1 MQYIANTQP
10 NIAALTV
17 AKTNKPAEVVSDSK
31 EFDNLINQE
40 QLKHQA
46 YQDKPSPRSANRP
59 IENSVPKQEA
69 ASTSKNPQSHTENA
83 TDTNAKNTQG
93 ENKQIQSEADSNKAT
108 ENKSAEGKTSDS
120 TKPNPA
126 LVSEN
131 KEKTS
136 KNEAES
142 KADFKDNN
150 LDNTNLES
158 SDEASTEFD
167 LLSFLNNSQQVK
179 TDTKFSAE
187 SKATKNADVSVISKA
202 ILVEKEAGKAEA
214 TGELTK
220 KAGLDGL
227 FETANKA
234 KSVFNA
240 STNEFAK
247 HLPKQSEKPASSDA
261 VDLLTASKGKQSE
274 EKPVETKSVMID
286 NLGLKNQDSLKET
299 DSGKSHAAKT
309 DIKEAIKSEAKPE
322 SKLET
327 KTEAKTEAKT
337 DQDKAEVEK
346 LDTKL
351 AAKGTDSTETNLKG
365 DEQVKDSQE
374 AKLAKAKDSELSQL
388 DKVNEKLNDK
398 KNSEDEKQAAQVK
411 VDNQAKPDAQTVV
424 MVDKKANQTE
434 ENLKDGKTQLSQ
446 EELNQVKLK
455 PAQDGTEG
463 ESKPVK
469 SEAENKPAEANK
481 GQLTKTEI
489 DKLNQDAV
497 KDKLNNE
504 KFAAESRLAENQVA
518 NSQEGEVKNQ
528 DVIQAKDTKSNLSSK
543 NQNQQGQADAKLT
556 KQENLEKQSTKPDQ
570 VAEQRSNQAEIE
582 QIQMSQFANQSA
594 QVEQRSQ
601 QLNTLAATATTQVT
615 QTEQQIKQAE
625 KVLEKQTYS
634 LKEQIQLSKPE
645 AASQLND
652 SVKFMMNSS
661 SQMAELRLDPP
672 ELGKMQI
679 KISMNGDV
687 ASVSMVVQNQQAKEM
702 LDQAVPKLK
711 ELLEEQGIQL
721 GESHVSQQQQESG
734 GKSATG
740 RNGQGA
746 NPDNTTGIDGGEIIS
761 EQKIVNGHLG
771 EVDYYA

>member
-83 TDTNAKNTQG
+83 TDTNTKNTQG
-93 ENKQIQSEADSNKAT
+93 ENKQIQAEADSNKAT

-150 LDNTNLES
+150 LDNTKLES

-187 SKATKNADVSVISKA
+187 SKATKNADASVISKA
-202 ILVEKEAGKAEA
+202 ILVEKEAGKTEA
-214 TGELTK
+214 IGELTK

-261 VDLLTASKGKQSE
+261 VDLLTASKGKQTG
-274 EKPVETKSVMID
+274 EKLVETKSVMID

-327 KTEAKTEAKT
+327 KTEAKT

-351 AAKGTDSTETNLKG
+351 AAKGTDTTETNLKG
-365 DEQVKDSQE
+365 DAQVKDNQE

-388 DKVNEKLNDK
+388 DKVNEKLNDQ

-434 ENLKDGKTQLSQ
+434 ENLKDGKTQLSR
-446 EELNQVKLK
+446 EALNPVQLK

-469 SEAENKPAEANK
+469 SEANK

-570 VAEQRSNQAEIE
+570 VVEQRSNQAEIE

>member
-83 TDTNAKNTQG
+83 TDTNTKNTQG
-93 ENKQIQSEADSNKAT
+93 ENKQIQAEADSNKAT
-108 ENKSAEGKTSDS
+108 ENKSVEGKTSDS

-150 LDNTNLES
+150 LDNTKLES

-187 SKATKNADVSVISKA
+187 SKATKNADASVISKA

-214 TGELTK
+214 TGKLTK

-261 VDLLTASKGKQSE
+261 VDLLTASKGKQSG

-309 DIKEAIKSEAKPE
+309 DIKEAIKSEAK
-322 SKLET
+322 
-327 KTEAKTEAKT
+327 T

-351 AAKGTDSTETNLKG
+351 AAKGTDTTETNLKG
-365 DEQVKDSQE
+365 DAQVKDNQE

-388 DKVNEKLNDK
+388 DKVNEKLNDQ

-446 EELNQVKLK
+446 EALNPVQLK

-469 SEAENKPAEANK
+469 SEANK

-570 VAEQRSNQAEIE
+570 VVEQRSNQAEIE

-687 ASVSMVVQNQQAKEM
+687 ASVSMLVQNQQAKEM

-746 NPDNTTGIDGGEIIS
+746 NPDKTTGIDGGEIIS